1 MKQGIKNL
9 WGPKSLLV
17 LSVVYTLLMT
27 IALLTPITDAPKI
40 EFPFVDKM
48 VHFIMNAA
56 LFIVW
61 SSFILSKR
69 IGFSN
74 THTLVLLFLGALFY
88 GILIEVLQHT
98 LTTYRTGDYKDAIA
112 NTLGSIFGLIVFN
125 QIKKKIDVN

>member
-88 GILIEVLQHT
+88 GILIEVIQGSFVATRGADVL
-98 LTTYRTGDYKDAIA
+98 DVAA
-112 NTLGSIFGLIVFN
+112 NIFGLLFGLFVVMVS
-125 QIKKKIDVN
+125 KKLI

>member
-1 MKQGIKNL
+1 MKQGIKSL
-9 WGPKSLLV
+9 WGPKFLFV
-17 LSVVYTLLMT
+17 LSLVYTLLMT
-27 IALLTPITDAPKI
+27 IALLTPITGTPKI

-74 THTLVLLFLGALFY
+74 KHTLVLLFLGALFY
-88 GILIEVLQHT
+88 GILIEVIQGSFVATRGADVL
-98 LTTYRTGDYKDAIA
+98 DVAA
-112 NTLGSIFGLIVFN
+112 NIFGLLFGLFVVKAS
-125 QIKKKIDVN
+125 KKLI

>member
-1 MKQGIKNL
+1 MKQCIKSL
-9 WGPKSLLV
+9 WGPKFLFV
-17 LSVVYTLLMT
+17 LSLVYTLLMT
-27 IALLTPITDAPKI
+27 IALLTPITGTPKI

-74 THTLVLLFLGALFY
+74 KHTLVLLFLGALFY
-88 GILIEVLQHT
+88 GILIEVIQGSFVATRGADVL
-98 LTTYRTGDYKDAIA
+98 DVAA
-112 NTLGSIFGLIVFN
+112 NIFGLLFGLFVVKAS
-125 QIKKKIDVN
+125 KKLI